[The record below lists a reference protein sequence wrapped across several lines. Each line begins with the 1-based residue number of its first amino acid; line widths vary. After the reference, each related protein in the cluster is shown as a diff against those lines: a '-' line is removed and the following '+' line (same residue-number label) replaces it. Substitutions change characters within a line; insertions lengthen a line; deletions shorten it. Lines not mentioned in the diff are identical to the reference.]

1 MFLKTL
7 LILLD
12 VTVCEHDGVAY
23 DKDSILEF
31 HFTDI
36 FLSALSELTKEVK
49 SPSYSRSYGSET
61 SYLHQ

>member
-36 FLSALSELTKEVK
+36 FLSALSELEELDVLGVL
-49 SPSYSRSYGSET
+49 RSHPTED
-61 SYLHQ
+61 L